1 MKKVYKEL
9 YENAIKKGFHGV
21 DAYLADSEKKSVR
34 EKLDK
39 DFSRAFILG
48 MPVFVAEKSAVPEQ
62 KKRGKK

>member
-9 YENAIKKGFHGV
+9 YENATKEGFYDL
-21 DAYLADSEKKSVR
+21 DAYLTDSEKKSVR

-48 MPVFVAEKSAVPEQ
+48 MPVFVAEKPAVPEH
-62 KKRGKK
+62 KNRGKK